1 MGGGRPGPG
10 GPRVEKGRN
19 NFSFSDFFKLIN
31 QVHPKYWQLI
41 VGILAGLIGTGA
53 NLIVPQFAQRLI
65 NGFKHLNINLVV
77 LTGVVFVGGVLIS
90 AVSGYILGVFGEHV
104 VSKLRKKLWSKLL
117 KMPVKYFDNTQTGE
131 IASRLVND
139 TSQVKNLL
147 ANTLPT
153 AITSLLQFFGAMV
166 IMFMMDWQMTLIMLL
181 AVPLVIFAL
190 LPFMKLSG
198 RIGRARQD
206 ELANFSS
213 DSTNVLSEIRL
224 VKSSDSESKERATGF
239 KRIDNLYSIGVKES
253 WINSLMQP
261 ISNMLM
267 MILVIGILMYGGI
280 RVMNGS
286 LSMGALISFLMYLF
300 QLMGPVIM
308 ISQFFNELS
317 KTSGST
323 ERIGEM
329 LDEPEEKS
337 ADNQKVNIANKEL
350 QLHNVDFSYE
360 KGKQILHDIN
370 ILAKPNSVV
379 AFAGPSGGG
388 KSTIF
393 SLIERFYQPTS
404 GEITIGGQ
412 NIEDIDLTDWRQQIG
427 LVGQN
432 SAVMPGTIRENLVY
446 GLDREVNDDEL
457 WRVLKMAY
465 ADKFVKESEDG
476 LETQIGERGVKLSG
490 GQRQRIAIARA
501 FLRDPKILMLD
512 EATASLDSESEAM
525 VQKALGSLMT
535 NRMTLVIAHRLS
547 TIVDADRIYFIDH
560 GTVSGSGT
568 HEELIK
574 STPLYAEYVHN
585 QFKASNGEN

>member
-1 MGGGRPGPG
+1 MGGGRPGPRG
-10 GPRVEKGRN
+10 SRVEKGQN
-19 NFSFSDFFKLIN
+19 SFSFSNFFKLIN
-31 QVHPKYWQLI
+31 RVKPRYWQLI
-41 VGILAGLIGTGA
+41 VGIITGLIATGA
-53 NLIVPQFAQRLI
+53 NLIVPQFAQRII
-65 NGFKHLNINLVV
+65 NNFKHLNMNLVII
-77 LTGVVFVGGVLIS
+77 TAVVFFGGVIIS
-90 AVSGYILGVFGEHV
+90 ALSGYILGVFGEHV
-104 VSKLRKKLWSKLL
+104 VSKLRIKLWSRLL
-117 KMPVKYFDNTQTGE
+117 KMPVSYFDNTSTGE
-131 IASRLVND
+131 ISSRLVND

-147 ANTLPT
+147 ANTLPN
-153 AITSLLQFFGAMV
+153 AITSLLQFFGAV
-166 IMFMMDWQMTLIMLL
+166 IIMFMMDWQMSLIMVL
-181 AVPLVIFAL
+181 AVPLVIFVF
-190 LPFMKLSG
+190 LPFMRLSG
-198 RIGRARQD
+198 KIGRDRQD

-224 VKSSDSESKERATGF
+224 VKSSNSEGKELKTGT

-253 WINSLMQP
+253 LVNSLMQP

-267 MILVIGILMYGGI
+267 MILVIGILTYGAI
-280 RVMNGS
+280 RVMQGTLTMGS
-286 LSMGALISFLMYLF
+286 LISFLMYLF

-308 ISQFFNELS
+308 VSQFFNELA

-323 ERIGEM
+323 ERIREM
-329 LDEPEEKS
+329 LNEPIEKS
-337 ADNQKVNIANKEL
+337 ADNKDIDVTGKEL
-350 QLHNVDFSYE
+350 QLHDVDFQYE
-360 KGKQILHDIN
+360 EGKQILHNIN
-370 ILAKPNSVV
+370 VIAKPNTVV

-393 SLIERFYQPTS
+393 SLIERFYKPTS
-404 GEITIGGQ
+404 GKITIGD
-412 NIEDIDLTDWRQQIG
+412 EDIDNLDLTDWRKQIG

-446 GLDREVNDDEL
+446 GLEREVSDDEL
-457 WRVLKMAY
+457 WNVLSMAY
-465 ADKFVKESEDG
+465 ADKFVRESEDG
-476 LETQIGERGVKLSG
+476 LDTQIGERGVKLSG

-525 VQKALGSLMT
+525 VQKALTSLMK

-560 GTVSGSGT
+560 GTVSGAGT

-585 QFKASNGEN
+585 QFKK